1 VGGPDSVTVP
11 DELVHNEEADMETVI
26 SGYTTIKF
34 HWKVSSEADYD
45 YLQFYID
52 GVLKDQ
58 VSGETDWEEKT
69 YSISSGSHVLK
80 WIYSKDHS
88 FSSGADTA
96 WIDKLELI
104 E

>member
-1 VGGPDSVTVP
+1 MGPTSVTVP
-11 DELVHNEEADMETVI
+11 AELMHNEEAILETAV

-34 HWKVSSEADYD
+34 HWKVSSEPDYD

-52 GVLKDQ
+52 GILKDQ
-58 VSGETDWEEKT
+58 VSGETEWEEKT
-69 YSISSGSHVLK
+69 FSITPGTHTLK

-88 FSSGADTA
+88 LSTGADTA